1 MKKLLFFVPL
11 LILAFFAGSLFT
23 AFRENVS
30 AQTKFTDEE
39 VIAMVAQSPQF
50 ADVLAD
56 VEDYYGGWN
65 AVTFNTKNAYGIWR
79 VYFVTSD
86 GEGIGFADL
95 NPELGR
101 IYSWDTYIGATDA
114 QEEIAMPIIK
124 DYLSN
129 HPDILELLDNPAQYD
144 FYVSY
149 EGWNDQWG
157 AYIAAGEYAL
167 WVTVEFEDG
176 YSPNNLNNPRLT
188 GIYFPDLPDY
198 DEWLQDTQAQA
209 VNIAF
214 ANSEVGSALRGR
226 TWTTATERVEG
237 DIWRVA
243 FLVDEA
249 VVIVAT
255 VDIETGE
262 VLELVTP

>member
-1 MKKLLFFVPL
+1 MKKILVFVPL

-23 AFRENVS
+23 SSRDNLS
-30 AQTKFTDEE
+30 AQTNFTDEE

-50 ADVLAD
+50 ADVLAE
-56 VEDYYGGWN
+56 VESYVGGWT

-79 VYFVTSD
+79 VYFVTINGD
-86 GEGIGFADL
+86 EIGFADM

-101 IYSWDTYIGATDA
+101 IYSWDIYIGATDA
-114 QEEIAMPIIK
+114 QKETAMPILK

-129 HPDILELLDNPAQYD
+129 HPDILELLENPAQYD
-144 FYVSY
+144 FYVDY
-149 EGWNDQWG
+149 EGWANRWG
-157 AYIAAGEYAL
+157 VYISAGEYAL
-167 WVTVEFEDG
+167 WVTVQFEDG
-176 YSPNNLNNPRLT
+176 YSPTDLNNPHLT

-198 DEWLQDTQAQA
+198 DQWLQDTQSQA

-214 ANSEVGSALRGR
+214 ASSEVGSALRGR
-226 TWTTATERVEG
+226 TWTTVTERVEG

-249 VVIVAT
+249 VVITAM
-255 VDIETGE
+255 VDIQTGE
-262 VLELVTP
+262 ILELVTP